1 VFCARVAPLSFQ
13 GLFLCAGPRGRKT
26 GYVVA
31 VRERETRRVPGYELR
46 AARQSRACNEPYD
59 SPTRVSTQLRAPTA
73 SERAA
78 VSDPWKRGVDLV
90 IAAVGLVLAVPVL
103 ALLAFVV
110 LLDSGGPVIFRQKR
124 VGLCGTPFYI
134 YKIRTMRHRGDE
146 EGLGPEARTA
156 EGIVLKES
164 DDPRRTRAGRFLRKY
179 SLDEL
184 PQLLNV
190 LRGEMSLVG
199 PRPLVWGEVD
209 MDDPRHQRRLEAL
222 PGLTGLWQISGR
234 NKIDRDGH
242 IRLDL
247 EYLDRRSFWFDLWI
261 LIRTIPAVISADG
274 AI

>member
-1 VFCARVAPLSFQ
+1 
-13 GLFLCAGPRGRKT
+13 
-26 GYVVA
+26 VA
-31 VRERETRRVPGYELR
+31 VRERETRSAPGHELR
-46 AARQSRACNEPYD
+46 AAGKSRAGSNPYD
-59 SPTRVSTQLRAPTA
+59 PPTHVRTQLRVPLGSNGAAIAA
-73 SERAA
+73 S
-78 VSDPWKRGVDLV
+78 WKRGFDVV
-90 IAAVGLVLAVPVL
+90 IAAVGLVLAAPVL
-103 ALLAFVV
+103 ALLAVVV

-124 VGLCGTPFYI
+124 VGRHGFPFYI

-146 EGLGPEARTA
+146 EGLGPEAQTA

-209 MDDPRHQRRLEAL
+209 LDDPRHQRRLEVL
-222 PGLTGLWQISGR
+222 PGLTCLWQVSGR

-247 EYLDRRSFWFDLWI
+247 EYLDRRSFWLDLWI
-261 LIRTIPAVISADG
+261 IIRTIPAVISADG